1 MLLQGYKN
9 RYCTIPEYLEMVRE
23 EDRVRREDAKKRAD
37 KIRATMTKK
46 EIRDLDFVI
55 GESILNNSTTKKM
68 AVIFLGSLMYCKEVL
83 AQQPKRI
90 SNAEAMEKFD
100 SKGWELLGY
109 LRTFGFWLCLIM
121 CLIEVLKAL
130 AKGDSKD
137 ITRIVIKYLLGY
149 GSLYLIPWLFEL
161 IALLFK

>member
-1 MLLQGYKN
+1 MLFESNKN

-23 EDRVRREDAKKRAD
+23 KERVRREEAKKRAD
-37 KIRATMTKK
+37 KIRATITKK
-46 EIRDLDFVI
+46 EVKTLDGVI
-55 GESILNNSTTKKM
+55 GERILSNPEIKKM
-68 AVIFLGSLMYCKEVL
+68 AVTLVGSLIYCKEVL
-83 AQQPKRI
+83 AQETKRI
-90 SNAEAMEKFD
+90 SNAEAMQKFD